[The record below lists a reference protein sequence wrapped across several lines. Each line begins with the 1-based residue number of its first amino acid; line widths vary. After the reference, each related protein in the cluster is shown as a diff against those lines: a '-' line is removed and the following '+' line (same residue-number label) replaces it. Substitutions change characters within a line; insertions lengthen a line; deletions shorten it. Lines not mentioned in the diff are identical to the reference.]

1 MGILRL
7 LVAYETN
14 DRRET
19 LILLVFVGV
28 PRADDDVVPA
38 GLDHPARQRPPEV
51 AAPDD
56 GDRLAAAIAAHF
68 DGDAVA
74 AAAAARLLRAAAAS
88 ATRLAPDLICGFN

>member
-38 GLDHPARQRPPEV
+38 GLDHPPRQRPPEV

-56 GDRLAAAIAAHF
+56 GDRLAAAAIAADV
-68 DGDAVA
+68 DGDAVTA

-88 ATRLAPDLICGFN
+88 ATRLAPDLI